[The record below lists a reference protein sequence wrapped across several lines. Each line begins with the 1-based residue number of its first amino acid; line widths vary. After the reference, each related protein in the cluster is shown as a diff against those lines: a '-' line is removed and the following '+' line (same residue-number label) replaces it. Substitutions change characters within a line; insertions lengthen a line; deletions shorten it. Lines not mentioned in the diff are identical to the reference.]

1 MQASQ
6 RPGDSVQPRPGR
18 AAAVPSKVGPIA
30 RKTPQCQQLGGQD
43 QEGKQQSA
51 EKRRAPQRRP
61 SSSRLPSVSLSFFL
75 PALLHDLVV
84 CREHAASFSALLRHD
99 SSPIRSTYSLLF
111 PHAILVVTSSHS
123 SLLQVSGPGHQR
135 QPSHQ
140 PGRLLNPPI
149 PRKITF
155 IALLRTLPISF
166 LHPLRLQQHSA
177 SGALPC
183 PPRFPPEPSLG
194 SMAPPSPRRSSRAR
208 ATNSQ
213 SQQSSSSSGTSG
225 RLERSTRSVNK
236 PSSEKSTPSASLSSE
251 PLDDFDDTLLGRR
264 RKRGQNDDTDRNSR
278 SEITDMANGSDDL
291 QDDEDEAVRCLCGSE
306 DYPGPPPVDSPD
318 AEIFAAIDLTDEVT
332 GFFVQCD
339 ICKVWQHGACVGI
352 FSAESSPDEYF
363 CEQCRKDLHKI
374 HTAANGQK
382 YSKYLPLNRASRA
395 TSRATSIAKDDKNGS
410 SKNSRP
416 STATQSSKRRSTMNS
431 RDAAYDDEQLRRA
444 IEASKED
451 NTLETVEGATR
462 RAKRGRS
469 DSEDN
474 NNNSSIKRQRTSS
487 RSPSPPA
494 EKQEPVDEVV
504 SDDETE
510 TRNGAKKSKNNQQ
523 PREKPEKED
532 RERQRQEAA
541 NKRKGRAE
549 RRRAE
554 DSDLSEE
561 MPLAASKAVSLK
573 PAESPSKEESPSVA
587 QAPGTPPPAHPTA
600 SSSHK
605 RGARANKRGKG
616 RNQYT
621 KDRDQDDESPARSMS
636 RDIQKGDEATTTGH
650 SKSSVNEHKTSRA
663 KASATNKMS
672 MLDMKRRVAAIM
684 EFISRT
690 QVDLA
695 AEASFSQS
703 SSGRETPQEK
713 PEPSQTNGNTVNG
726 HTPDPFDMSRFKGL
740 SCMEMMDVLTRVMVK
755 WQNQYS

>member
-1 MQASQ
+1 
-6 RPGDSVQPRPGR
+6 
-18 AAAVPSKVGPIA
+18 
-30 RKTPQCQQLGGQD
+30 
-43 QEGKQQSA
+43 
-51 EKRRAPQRRP
+51 
-61 SSSRLPSVSLSFFL
+61 
-75 PALLHDLVV
+75 
-84 CREHAASFSALLRHD
+84 
-99 SSPIRSTYSLLF
+99 
-111 PHAILVVTSSHS
+111 
-123 SLLQVSGPGHQR
+123 
-135 QPSHQ
+135 
-140 PGRLLNPPI
+140 
-149 PRKITF
+149 
-155 IALLRTLPISF
+155 
-166 LHPLRLQQHSA
+166 
-177 SGALPC
+177 
-183 PPRFPPEPSLG
+183 
-194 SMAPPSPRRSSRAR
+194 MAPPSPRRSSRAR

-251 PLDDFDDTLLGRR
+251 PLDDLDDTLLGRR

-278 SEITDMANGSDDL
+278 SENTDMANGSDDL

-374 HTAANGQK
+374 HTAANGTK

-451 NTLETVEGATR
+451 NALETVEGATR

-474 NNNSSIKRQRTSS
+474 NNASIKRQRTSS
-487 RSPSPPA
+487 RSASPPA
-494 EKQEPVDEVV
+494 EKQEPVDEQV

-523 PREKPEKED
+523 HREKSEKED

-561 MPLAASKAVSLK
+561 MPLAAAKAVQQK

-587 QAPGTPPPAHPTA
+587 QPPGTPPPTHPTA

-616 RNQYT
+616 RNQYS

-650 SKSSVNEHKTSRA
+650 SKSSVNEHKTSKA
-663 KASATNKMS
+663 KASTTNKMS
-672 MLDMKRRVAAIM
+672 MLDMKRRVAALM

-713 PEPSQTNGNTVNG
+713 PEPNQTNGSTVNG

>member
-1 MQASQ
+1 MVATTF
-6 RPGDSVQPRPGR
+6 RTTRTR
-18 AAAVPSKVGPIA
+18 
-30 RKTPQCQQLGGQD
+30 
-43 QEGKQQSA
+43 QSA
-51 EKRRAPQRRP
+51 AF
-61 SSSRLPSVSLSFFL
+61 V
-75 PALLHDLVV
+75 A
-84 CREHAASFSALLRHD
+84 
-99 SSPIRSTYSLLF
+99 
-111 PHAILVVTSSHS
+111 
-123 SLLQVSGPGHQR
+123 
-135 QPSHQ
+135 
-140 PGRLLNPPI
+140 
-149 PRKITF
+149 RKITLALPPLTAPTPRF
-155 IALLRTLPISF
+155 LQLLILPTKLLDFLSNATFARSGNTGRVLAYSVPKALPMNIFVSSAARIFTRSIQQLTGESLHEPIFVMNPIVLRGQLNPARPFTNGFEWLLLRVGRAGCARVFTPTSIAHITNHTFEYQKKFSKTN
-166 LHPLRLQQHSA
+166 H
-177 SGALPC
+177 
-183 PPRFPPEPSLG
+183 ED
-194 SMAPPSPRRSSRAR
+194 SR
-208 ATNSQ
+208 T
-213 SQQSSSSSGTSG
+213 
-225 RLERSTRSVNK
+225 
-236 PSSEKSTPSASLSSE
+236 
-251 PLDDFDDTLLGRR
+251 
-264 RKRGQNDDTDRNSR
+264 
-278 SEITDMANGSDDL
+278 
-291 QDDEDEAVRCLCGSE
+291 
-306 DYPGPPPVDSPD
+306 
-318 AEIFAAIDLTDEVT
+318 
-332 GFFVQCD
+332 
-339 ICKVWQHGACVGI
+339 
-352 FSAESSPDEYF
+352 
-363 CEQCRKDLHKI
+363 
-374 HTAANGQK
+374 K

-451 NTLETVEGATR
+451 NALETVEGATR

-474 NNNSSIKRQRTSS
+474 NNASIKRQRTSS
-487 RSPSPPA
+487 RSASPPA
-494 EKQEPVDEVV
+494 EKQEPVDEQV

-523 PREKPEKED
+523 HREKSEKED

-561 MPLAASKAVSLK
+561 MPLAAAKAVQQK

-587 QAPGTPPPAHPTA
+587 QPPGTPPPTHPTA

-616 RNQYT
+616 RNQYS

-650 SKSSVNEHKTSRA
+650 SKSSVNEHKTSKA
-663 KASATNKMS
+663 KASTTNKMS
-672 MLDMKRRVAAIM
+672 MLDMKRRVAALM

-713 PEPSQTNGNTVNG
+713 PEPNQTNGSTVNG